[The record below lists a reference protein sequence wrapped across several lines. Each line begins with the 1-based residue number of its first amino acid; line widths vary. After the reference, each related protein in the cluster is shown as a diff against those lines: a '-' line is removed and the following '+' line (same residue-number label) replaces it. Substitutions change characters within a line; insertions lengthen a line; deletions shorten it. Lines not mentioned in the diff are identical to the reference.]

1 MCVGICL
8 LQLNGVSE
16 FCGFVLLKL
25 CYDGRVKLF
34 IVVPLINFGHG
45 EMNEMFF

>member
-8 LQLNGVSE
+8 LQFNGVWE

-25 CYDGRVKLF
+25 CSNGGVKSF
-34 IVVPLINFGHG
+34 VVVPLMNFGHD
-45 EMNEMFF
+45 EINKMIF